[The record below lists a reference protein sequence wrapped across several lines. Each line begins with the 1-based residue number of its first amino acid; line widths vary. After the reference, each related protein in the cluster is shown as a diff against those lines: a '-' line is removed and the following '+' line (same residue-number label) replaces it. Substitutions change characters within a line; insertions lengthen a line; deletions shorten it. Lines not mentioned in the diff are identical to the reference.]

1 MESLRSPAAEFD
13 TLGYC
18 DHDVCGA
25 RPLDAD
31 RNAGYVLDIE
41 ASGPSRSGRV
51 DLNERSSTPTGT
63 VGAPR
68 IERAILPRQ

>member
-18 DHDVCGA
+18 AHDVCGA

-31 RNAGYVLDIE
+31 RNAGVDFACQMVSDIRE
-41 ASGPSRSGRV
+41 SGAFDGVHLIPVSRYREIAAR
-51 DLNERSSTPTGT
+51 L
-63 VGAPR
+63 
-68 IERAILPRQ
+68 ERAW

>member
-18 DHDVCGA
+18 AHDVCGA

-41 ASGPSRSGRV
+41 ASGPLVLGG
-51 DLNERSSTPTGT
+51 ST
-63 VGAPR
+63 
-68 IERAILPRQ
+68 